1 MSTANQF
8 QQVFPGHSCPLSYQ
22 FGPFVLDTL
31 QHALL
36 RKGKPIALAPK
47 TYDTLLLLVQNRG
60 RMLSKGELMKALW
73 PDSFVEESNLTQ
85 QVSMIRRALG
95 DSASAPCYIVTV
107 PSRGYRFVAEV
118 LNWPEETLGLDL
130 LEPAMESDAGEAKP
144 RSGIPSRPEHLGK
157 KDGPTPRLLTAPQ
170 REHRRTEQSVT
181 VMAVLAALLFLAVL
195 AIGRSLYQRW
205 PQTAHLQAKPR
216 SLAILP
222 LQNLKQDPADD
233 FLGFSLADAV
243 ITKLDYVSSLSVRPS
258 AAVQPYRNQV
268 INIQKVAADLNVD
281 TLLTGSFIH
290 DRDRL
295 RITYQLIDSKANKI
309 LSRGTIDLKYEDL
322 LKVQDNVSQRI
333 IKDLELNLSPSEAE
347 RIKLD
352 APVNPLAYEYYLHGV
367 DLYSRGD
374 FETAIEMLEKCTQI
388 DPNYALSWAQLG
400 RAYNASAS
408 FQFGGRDY
416 YRRAQAAFEKALYLQ
431 PAQIEVR
438 IYMANFLTDTGE
450 VEQSVPLLRDA
461 LKTNPN
467 EAEVHWE
474 LGYAYRFAGMLEESA
489 AECERARALD
499 PGVKLNSSALNAYL
513 YLGQY
518 DRFLASLPTNDVA
531 FIFFYRGFGEYYR
544 NNRLASAKNFD
555 HAFELDPSLLQA
567 QIGKAISDRIH
578 GQSARGIERL
588 RETEK
593 RIIERGV
600 RDPEADYKIAQAY
613 AVLGEKNS
621 ALQVLKR
628 SVEGGFFSYPYL
640 ASDPLLDAV
649 RKEGEFAKILNAA
662 RARHEAF
669 RGRFF

>member
-1 MSTANQF
+1 
-8 QQVFPGHSCPLSYQ
+8 
-22 FGPFVLDTL
+22 
-31 QHALL
+31 
-36 RKGKPIALAPK
+36 
-47 TYDTLLLLVQNRG
+47 
-60 RMLSKGELMKALW
+60 
-73 PDSFVEESNLTQ
+73 VENKDIPT
-85 QVSMIRRALG
+85 RR
-95 DSASAPCYIVTV
+95 
-107 PSRGYRFVAEV
+107 
-118 LNWPEETLGLDL
+118 W
-130 LEPAMESDAGEAKP
+130 
-144 RSGIPSRPEHLGK
+144 
-157 KDGPTPRLLTAPQ
+157 LTAPQ
-170 REHRRTEQSVT
+170 QEHQRTEQRVI
-181 VMAVLAALLFLAVL
+181 VMAVLAALLFFVVL
-195 AIGRSLYQRW
+195 ASLYQRW
-205 PQTAHLQAKPR
+205 SQTAQLQSKPR

-222 LQNLKQDPADD
+222 LQNLKQDPDDD

-243 ITKLDYVSSLSVRPS
+243 ITKLDYVHSLSVRPS
-258 AAVQPYRNQV
+258 AAVQPYRNQL

-295 RITYQLIDSKANKI
+295 RVTYQLIDSKTNKI

-322 LKVQDNVSQRI
+322 LKVQDNVSQQI

-347 RIKLD
+347 RIKPD
-352 APVNPLAYEYYLHGV
+352 VPVNPLAYEYYLHGV

-374 FETAIEMLEKCTQI
+374 FKTAIEMLEKCTQI

-431 PAQIEVR
+431 PVRIEAR
-438 IYMANFLTDTGE
+438 IYMANLLTDTGK
-450 VEQSVPLLRDA
+450 VEQSVPLLRNA

-489 AECERARALD
+489 AECGRARALD

-518 DRFLASLPTNDVA
+518 GRFLASLPTNDVA

-544 NNRLASAKNFD
+544 HNRLASAKNFD
-555 HAFELDPSLLQA
+555 HAFELDPSLLQV

-578 GQSARGIERL
+578 GQPARGIERL

-593 RIIERGV
+593 RIIEQGV
-600 RDPEADYKIAQAY
+600 GDPEAEYKIAQAY
-613 AVLGEKNS
+613 ALLGEKTS

-640 ASDPLLDAV
+640 ATDPLLDAV
-649 RKEGEFAKILNAA
+649 RKEDEFAKILNAA

-669 RGRFF
+669 RGMFF

>member
-1 MSTANQF
+1 M
-8 QQVFPGHSCPLSYQ
+8 G
-22 FGPFVLDTL
+22 
-31 QHALL
+31 
-36 RKGKPIALAPK
+36 
-47 TYDTLLLLVQNRG
+47 
-60 RMLSKGELMKALW
+60 
-73 PDSFVEESNLTQ
+73 
-85 QVSMIRRALG
+85 
-95 DSASAPCYIVTV
+95 
-107 PSRGYRFVAEV
+107 
-118 LNWPEETLGLDL
+118 
-130 LEPAMESDAGEAKP
+130 
-144 RSGIPSRPEHLGK
+144 
-157 KDGPTPRLLTAPQ
+157 
-170 REHRRTEQSVT
+170 
-181 VMAVLAALLFLAVL
+181 VLAALLFFLVL

-205 PQTAHLQAKPR
+205 SHTAHPQSKPR

-258 AAVQPYRNQV
+258 AAIQPYRNQV

-347 RIKLD
+347 RIKPD

-388 DPNYALSWAQLG
+388 DPKYALSWAQLG
-400 RAYNASAS
+400 RAYNATAS

-431 PAQIEVR
+431 PMQIEVR
-438 IYMANFLTDTGE
+438 IYMANFLTDTGK
-450 VEQSVPLLRDA
+450 VEQSVPLLRNA

-474 LGYAYRFAGMLEESA
+474 LGYAYRFAGILEESA

-531 FIFFYRGFGEYYR
+531 FIVFYRGFGEYYR
-544 NNRLASAKNFD
+544 NNRLTSAKNFD

-600 RDPEADYKIAQAY
+600 GDPEADYKIAQAY
-613 AVLGEKNS
+613 AVLGEKTS

-649 RKEGEFAKILNAA
+649 RKEVEFAKILNAA

-669 RGRFF
+669 RNRFF